1 MGAWGLGIFENDDA
15 LDWRIELLRED
26 DLGPVL
32 SAFSKIKQSDDLE
45 LPECCYALA
54 AAEVVAALKGN
65 PSDTLP
71 KDVIAWITSH
81 PSLFIAEALIKDAEI
96 AIEKIRSDSELQ
108 GLVEETGELNEWYMV
123 LDDLLFRLK

>member
-1 MGAWGLGIFENDDA
+1 MGAWGLGTFENDDA

-26 DLGPVL
+26 DLEPVL
-32 SAFSKIKQSDDLE
+32 SAFSEIKQSDYLE

-81 PSLFIAEALIKDAEI
+81 PLIIDEPLIKDAEI
-96 AIEKIRSDSELQ
+96 VIEKIRSDSELQ
-108 GLVEETGELNEWYMV
+108 ELVEETGRLDKWYMT
-123 LDDLLFRLK
+123 LDDLLSRLK

>member
-1 MGAWGLGIFENDDA
+1 MGAWGLGTFENDDA

-26 DLGPVL
+26 DLEPVL
-32 SAFSKIKQSDDLE
+32 SAFSEIKQNDYLE

-81 PSLFIAEALIKDAEI
+81 PLFIDEPLVKDAEI

-108 GLVEETGELNEWYMV
+108 GLVEETGRLDKWHMT
-123 LDDLLFRLK
+123 LDDLLSRLK